1 MSEAIARKL
10 HDLYEALAPSYGYET
25 RKDTRDF
32 DPRSPNGQLMIEV
45 CSEVFGELTAEIE
58 RLRELL
64 YKTTHSPY
72 GWCNF
77 SHLHNG
83 GQCGECEAC
92 EHTKDVM
99 KSVREALEGDDE

>member
-58 RLRELL
+58 RLREALEQIANEEN
-64 YKTTHSPY
+64 Y
-72 GWCNF
+72 GLAGDWGDKNKCVW
-77 SHLHNG
+77 
-83 GQCGECEAC
+83 
-92 EHTKDVM
+92 DVA
-99 KSVREALEGDDE
+99 REALRQEGGAE